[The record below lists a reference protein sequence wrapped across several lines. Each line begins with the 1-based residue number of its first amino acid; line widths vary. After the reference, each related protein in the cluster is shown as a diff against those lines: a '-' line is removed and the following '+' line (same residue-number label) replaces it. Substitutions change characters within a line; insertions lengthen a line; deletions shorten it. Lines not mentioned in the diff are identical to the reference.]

1 MRGKIYLRSGGDP
14 AVLEGDIAFGEPYV
28 DVLTDD
34 GRLLMVPLSAISFIE
49 IERKRPQGPDPED
62 LKG

>member
-1 MRGKIYLRSGGDP
+1 MRGKLYLRSDGDP
-14 AVLEGDIAFGEPYV
+14 VVLEGDITFDDPFV
-28 DVLTDD
+28 DIRTDD
-34 GRLLMVPLSAISFIE
+34 GRLLTVPITAISFIE